1 MGSKV
6 SLVKARGT
14 EKDIKRSVSRAVEL
28 VDFKRDN
35 NIGSVVFKPNLCYY
49 WDAYT
54 GCTTDPRV
62 VAGAVDFV
70 RESWGS
76 DLDIKIAEA
85 DATAMRTKYA
95 FRILGYE
102 KLAKEKNVELFNLSR
117 DEAEERAVSVNGRE
131 IKFKVPRL
139 LLESDLFVNVPKLKV
154 MRETRITCAMK
165 NMFGC
170 ISSPRKIVYH
180 PFLNEAIV
188 GINKILRPH
197 ITIVDGLIALGSF
210 PARLDLI
217 MASTDPF
224 SVDWVASQIMGYDP
238 DKIGFLRLA
247 MREKLGMSDGI
258 STCGE
263 NAAVFKERFPRKKPV
278 FEKWS
283 WKAQLGLLRLYHRI
297 TGDIVPPALE
307 DM

>member
-6 SLVKARGT
+6 SLVGV
-14 EKDIKRSVSRAVEL
+14 RSPQKEINRSISRAVEL
-28 VDFKRDN
+28 TDFKPDN
-35 NIGSVVFKPNLCYY
+35 NITSVVFKPNLCYY

-54 GCTTDPRV
+54 GYTTDPRI
-62 VAGAVDFV
+62 VAGAIDFI
-70 RESWGS
+70 RESWGP

-95 FRILGYE
+95 FKMLGYE
-102 KLAKEKNVELFNLSR
+102 KLAKEKNVELINLSR
-117 DEAEERAVSVNGRE
+117 DEVEERAVNVNSRK

-139 LLESDLFVNVPKLKV
+139 LLESDLFVNVPKLKM

-165 NMFGC
+165 NVFGC

-180 PFLNEAIV
+180 EFLHEAIV

-197 ITIVDGLIALGSF
+197 ITIVDGLIALGGF
-210 PARLDLI
+210 PAKLGLV

-224 SVDWVASQIMGYDP
+224 SVDWVASQIVGYDP
-238 DKIGFLRLA
+238 RTIRFLRIA
-247 MREKLGMSDGI
+247 MEEKLGISDGI

-263 NAAVFKERFPRKKPV
+263 DIAVFRDRFPRKRAV

-283 WKAQLGLLRLYHRI
+283 WRAQLGLLKLYHRI
-297 TGDIVPPALE
+297 TGDIIPPALE
-307 DM
+307 GI